1 MLLSFSGVDC
11 SGKSTHIQYLENYF
25 ISIGKTCTVFQFE
38 AGNSKEMRFAR
49 SAAKRALYLPKTVT
63 QFVRAHLLRQPAL
76 AAPDTASTPST
87 FQDMK
92 NISTELLDAALQWSL
107 KLRLL
112 ERRYDVV
119 ICDRY
124 IEDVNIDLMFKYP
137 NYRFTD
143 SFVRHIT
150 PIMPKPDHSFLLW
163 LPLETMLD
171 RLSLKDSS
179 ASNALRDNREKRY
192 RAYDMLTGDIIRI
205 DTSVSVE
212 EAHQEI
218 MRHILKKE

>member
-25 ISIGKTCTVFQFE
+25 ISMGKTCTTFQFE
-38 AGNSKEMRFAR
+38 AGNSREMRFTR
-49 SAAKRALYLPKTVT
+49 SAVQRAFYLSKTIPHLVKA
-63 QFVRAHLLRQPAL
+63 RLLRQPAL
-76 AAPDTASTPST
+76 TAPETPPSSST
-87 FQDMK
+87 FEELRD
-92 NISTELLDAALQWSL
+92 ISATLLDAALQWSL

-143 SFVRHIT
+143 SILRHIT

-163 LPLETMLD
+163 LPLETMFE
-171 RLSLKDSS
+171 RLSFKDGSTPT
-179 ASNALRDNREKRY
+179 AHDDIREKRY
-192 RAYDMLTGDIIRI
+192 RAYNMLSSDIIRI
-205 DTSVSVE
+205 DTSVSIE
-212 EAHQEI
+212 EAHQAI
-218 MRHILKKE
+218 LRHITENG